1 MIPKLDLEAAK
12 KTVQKQ
18 DEDIEKQK
26 EQTKIE
32 EMLYRIIDKLDE
44 IDESEETSNASAKS
58 LEKVIDLV
66 EKEVKYY
73 IKKENNAVSA
83 LL

>member
-1 MIPKLDLEAAK
+1 
-12 KTVQKQ
+12 
-18 DEDIEKQK
+18 
-26 EQTKIE
+26 
-32 EMLYRIIDKLDE
+32 MLYRIIDKLDE
-44 IDESEETSNASAKS
+44 IDESDETSKASVKS

-83 LL
+83 LLQLLVEIYSDRH